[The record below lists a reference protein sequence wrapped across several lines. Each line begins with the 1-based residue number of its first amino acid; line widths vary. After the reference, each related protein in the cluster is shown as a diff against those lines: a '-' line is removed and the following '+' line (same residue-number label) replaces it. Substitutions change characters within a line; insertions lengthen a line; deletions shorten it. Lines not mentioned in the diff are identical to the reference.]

1 MKLFHRWRAFLGLSV
16 VLGATRLLAADPAWL
31 DVEKDVSRETGKPQI
46 TVVHF
51 WAPWCP
57 NSLTELKNHGW
68 STFIDS
74 NFDVK
79 FIFVT
84 VRSANDGYGVL
95 AEHGVEKQQ
104 NLLRLHHPNHVRS
117 GHGVI
122 ASFMDIPLNWAP
134 STWIFREGKLRY
146 ALNYGEVR
154 FPLLQQLVRD
164 TGETWEH

>member
-1 MKLFHRWRAFLGLSV
+1 MKHLPRICLLLGLWIG
-16 VLGATRLLAADPAWL
+16 LGAARVVAADPVWL
-31 DVEKDVSRETGKPQI
+31 DVENDVARETAKPQI

-57 NSLTELKNHGW
+57 NSLAELKNHGW

-84 VRSANDGYGVL
+84 IRSSADGYTVL

-104 NLLRLHHPNHVRS
+104 NLSLLHHPNYVRR
-117 GHGVI
+117 GEGVVS
-122 ASFMDIPLNWAP
+122 SFMDIPLSWVP
-134 STWIFREGKLRY
+134 STWIFRDGKLRY

-164 TGETWEH
+164 TGDKWSH